1 MAFGTV
7 ANNRAK
13 DAINAQATEAFAAE
27 TGVALKRQEL
37 EVMVQGRKRERRVR
51 AAEGQKD

>member
-13 DAINAQATEAFAAE
+13 DAINARAMEAFAAE
-27 TGVALKRQEL
+27 TGVTLKRQEL